1 MKLTLLPALQIATT
15 CWLWCTAASAQTVVA
30 VGQLLAIEKQGE
42 VTFQAAAASNAATT
56 PAPVNPPLNTVMP
69 GGTISTGADGSATVI
84 ISGAGTANLER
95 NTEVRLPAETGGHS
109 LELLKGKLF
118 LQINA
123 EDLQKRQTGEFRLKT
138 PSALLAVKGTRFFVD
153 CGRKSETVGLHEG
166 KVIVTEP
173 VSNGTAELLPGQA
186 VTVSPG
192 SISPPGPFS
201 AKDKNSARAYD
212 TLALTRTPLVL
223 TFDPRYASGS
233 SRQQVPTQYFYGGRL
248 LAAVPGSLND
258 WEFLRFH
265 NFTSANNRYVGGKLV
280 PGDTVAPLSITPAG
294 AVMMATTYKYEPVS
308 KRVRGKIENT
318 PPVFGTLP
326 KSLYADLHFKGRA
339 WRSTH
344 VRQSDVGPLLGLQLR
359 LRLKSVGRVT
369 FGFNTTSSSSFS
381 GATLEAPPGLPE
393 AGVWERDCIVPITLN
408 KSGEDSSNN
417 LHINVYP
424 EGPTDA
430 AGKLRSGTVELTI
443 LDCALV
449 SKSR

>member
-1 MKLTLLPALQIATT
+1 MKLTLFPALQIATT
-15 CWLWCTAASAQTVVA
+15 CWLWCTAASAQTVVE

-42 VTFQAAAASNAATT
+42 VTFQAAAASNAATA

-95 NTEVRLPAETGGHS
+95 NTEVRLPSANEGHS

-153 CGRKSETVGLHEG
+153 CGKKSETVGLHEG

-186 VTVSPG
+186 VSVSPG
-192 SISPPGPFS
+192 SISLPGPFS

-223 TFDPRYASGS
+223 TFDVRNASGS
-233 SRQQVPTQYFYGGRL
+233 NTQQVPAQYFYEGRL
-248 LAAVPGSLND
+248 LAAVPANLND

-265 NFTSANNRYVGGKLV
+265 NFTTRFQMGKNGRSEPEDSV
-280 PGDTVAPLSITPAG
+280 RPMSITPAG
-294 AVMMATTYKYEPVS
+294 AMVMATTYHYEPVR

-359 LRLKSVGRVT
+359 VRLKSVGRVT
-369 FGFNTTSSSSFS
+369 FGFNTTYSSTFS
-381 GATLEAPPGLPE
+381 GATLEAPLGLPE

-417 LHINVYP
+417 LNINVYP
-424 EGPTDA
+424 EGPTNA
-430 AGKLRSGTVELTI
+430 AGKGTVELTI